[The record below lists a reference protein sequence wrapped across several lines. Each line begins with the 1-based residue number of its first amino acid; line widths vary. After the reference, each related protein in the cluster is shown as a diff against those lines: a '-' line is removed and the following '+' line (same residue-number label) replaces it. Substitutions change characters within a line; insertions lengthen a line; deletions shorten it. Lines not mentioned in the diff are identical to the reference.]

1 MFESWVRCA
10 DCGDDRDLSTPIRRR
25 PCWRSWRGDGRAA
38 GAAGR
43 VGVSPPYDDLRATS
57 QALRPARIALH
68 GALDGRRVVVFG
80 RDPLSVAAASAPDIM
95 PRLARTVLAAL
106 DDLPA
111 EDRALLLDT
120 FGAWLDSG
128 GSAEQ
133 TAASCS
139 CSRTP
144 CGTGSG
150 TWRSGRGGP
159 CPIRGGSP
167 SPRSGPGR
175 ALASRGV
182 VPQGARAYL
191 LSSPE
196 RAHPTS
202 AA

>member
-1 MFESWVRCA
+1 MFESWGAVR

-133 TAASCS
+133 TARELFVQPNTVRYRLRHLEE
-139 CSRTP
+139 RTGRSLSDP
-144 CGTGSG
+144 RWIAEPPVRAGQGSG
-150 TWRSGRGGP
+150 V
-159 CPIRGGSP
+159 
-167 SPRSGPGR
+167 PGR
-175 ALASRGV
+175 RAPGCTR
-182 VPQGARAYL
+182 VPPV
-191 LSSPE
+191 LS
-196 RAHPTS
+196 
-202 AA
+202 